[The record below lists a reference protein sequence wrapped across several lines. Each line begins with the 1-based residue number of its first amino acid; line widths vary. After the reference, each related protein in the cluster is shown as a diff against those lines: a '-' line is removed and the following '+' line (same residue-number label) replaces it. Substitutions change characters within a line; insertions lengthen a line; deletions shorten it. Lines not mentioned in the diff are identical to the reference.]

1 MGPRYIRKMRENHAS
16 SRMSVQRRILALCA
30 AYAALA
36 AVLVITA
43 AMADLAVRH
52 GLKSAAGTSGRV
64 LWDVANIGVGGLA
77 DLVRLA
83 L

>member
-1 MGPRYIRKMRENHAS
+1 MVHPRRPV
-16 SRMSVQRRILALCA
+16 SVPRRLLALCA

-36 AVLVITA
+36 AVLVATA
-43 AMADLAVRH
+43 AAADLAVRH
-52 GLKSAAGTSGRV
+52 GLEAAAGTSGRV
-64 LWDVANIGVGGLA
+64 LWDVANLGVGGVA